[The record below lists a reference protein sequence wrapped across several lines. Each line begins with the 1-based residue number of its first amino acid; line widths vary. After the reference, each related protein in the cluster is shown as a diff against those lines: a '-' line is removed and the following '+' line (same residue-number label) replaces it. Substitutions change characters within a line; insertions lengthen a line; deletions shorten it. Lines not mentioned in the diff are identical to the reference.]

1 MEGDT
6 PLHHSIAYG
15 GTTKMIQILTLC
27 GRIDWKLRNKRGL
40 NVLHLAVM
48 KGNLMYILNTIVCTV
63 LMINF
68 ILFCNRVVELV
79 LNSAG
84 YYLLSELTG
93 DGYAAL
99 QLACFQRN
107 FQVSHF

>member
-1 MEGDT
+1 
-6 PLHHSIAYG
+6 
-15 GTTKMIQILTLC
+15 
-27 GRIDWKLRNKRGL
+27 
-40 NVLHLAVM
+40 
-48 KGNLMYILNTIVCTV
+48 
-63 LMINF
+63 MINS
-68 ILFCNRVVELV
+68 ILFSNRVVELL